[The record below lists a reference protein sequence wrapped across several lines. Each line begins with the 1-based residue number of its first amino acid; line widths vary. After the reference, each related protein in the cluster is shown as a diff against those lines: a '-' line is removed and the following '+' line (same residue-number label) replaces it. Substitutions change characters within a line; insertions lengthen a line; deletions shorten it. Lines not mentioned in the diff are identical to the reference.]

1 MYQQNL
7 PSRSQD
13 IEAINFEFPRKKQQ
27 NIVFLNAS
35 IKKQRIEFVTS

>member
-1 MYQQNL
+1 MTYCMYQQNL

-13 IEAINFEFPRKKQQ
+13 IEAVNFKFQRKKQ

-35 IKKQRIEFVTS
+35 IKNGG

>member
-13 IEAINFEFPRKKQQ
+13 IEAINFKFPRKKTKYRFSQCHH
-27 NIVFLNAS
+27 
-35 IKKQRIEFVTS
+35 KKWRIEFVTS